1 MRRRRQ
7 RRRAVEESS
16 SNERWLVS
24 YADFITL
31 LFAFFVVLYA
41 SAQLDNKRVAQV
53 SAAIKGAFEQ
63 LGVFTGSGSG
73 NGDLPKKL
81 VFIQGSGGDTPHLLI
96 SEAGPSSTVVTP
108 CSAGGQ
114 TNSTA
119 GPSKGSTVDTAAL
132 KRQLEEALGDEIKQQ
147 KVQMRVG
154 PDGLVVSLRE
164 IGFFNSGES
173 ELLPEARPTISRL
186 AKVLE
191 QKDFEIRVEGH
202 TDNIPIHTARFSSNW
217 ELSTARATEVVS
229 MLVRDHGFDPR
240 DVSVAG
246 YAEFRPIFSNDTEEG
261 RRANR
266 RIDLVVISSRKAPP
280 PTAQNIPAVGAQVR
294 H

>member
-1 MRRRRQ
+1 VQ
-7 RRRAVEESS
+7 ESS
-16 SNERWLVS
+16 GHERWLVS

-41 SAQLDNKRVAQV
+41 SAQLDNKKVAQV

-63 LGVFTGSGSG
+63 LGVFTGSGPG
-73 NGDLPKKL
+73 NGDLPKK
-81 VFIQGSGGDTPHLLI
+81 VIFIQGSGGGAPQFSI
-96 SEAGPSSTVVTP
+96 PAPGASSTIVTSGRP
-108 CSAGGQ
+108 GEQ
-114 TNSTA
+114 TNSA
-119 GPSKGSTVDTAAL
+119 ASPSQGSAVDTAAL

-164 IGFFNSGES
+164 IGFFDSGES
-173 ELLPEARPTISRL
+173 KLLPEAKPTITRL

-202 TDNIPIHTARFSSNW
+202 TDNVPIHTARFSSNW

-246 YAEFRPIFSNDTEEG
+246 YAEFRPVFSNDTEEG
-261 RRANR
+261 RKANR
-266 RIDLVVISSRKAPP
+266 RIDLVVIGFRKASPP
-280 PTAQNIPAVGAQVR
+280 ATQSLPAVSNKPGVQAPR
-294 H
+294 